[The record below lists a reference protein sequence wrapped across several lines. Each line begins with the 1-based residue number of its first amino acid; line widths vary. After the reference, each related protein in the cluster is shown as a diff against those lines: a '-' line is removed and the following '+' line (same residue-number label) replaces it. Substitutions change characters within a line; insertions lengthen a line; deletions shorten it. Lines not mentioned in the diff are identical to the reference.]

1 MSRSFQKLGNA
12 LQKRTIAIF
21 LLSNVDGVSIMQ
33 FPERYLSQITGI
45 FNEESLKN
53 RVEDIL
59 QIRNFDASG

>member
-1 MSRSFQKLGNA
+1 
-12 LQKRTIAIF
+12 
-21 LLSNVDGVSIMQ
+21 MQ

-59 QIRNFDASG
+59 QIRHFDASG